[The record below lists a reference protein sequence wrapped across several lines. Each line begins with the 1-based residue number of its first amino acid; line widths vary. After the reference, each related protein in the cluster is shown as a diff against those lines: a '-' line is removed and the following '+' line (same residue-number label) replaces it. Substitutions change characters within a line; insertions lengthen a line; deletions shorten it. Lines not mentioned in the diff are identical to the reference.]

1 MSLVVSEI
9 DLQRTLFRFLTK
21 SARKGEFADADAA
34 MKRLS
39 ALQQNADLHA
49 VADGMQARLLDAY
62 RDAPDLRGLL
72 SGASNDDLLALQAF
86 DWVTVGIYAFG
97 LPPTKTRSGTPES
110 SAHRALKE
118 WAAANGTALGAP
130 ADSVGVTERWFPSGD
145 ESDAAFIGESA
156 TLIVEVRPAGTELHE
171 LQQALF
177 ALVKMRA
184 VREAELSLDEQRGD
198 VRVTLVLEEAPPS
211 AIRAMG
217 EALDVGLF
225 VRPVVEAR

>member
-1 MSLVVSEI
+1 MPLDVSEI
-9 DLQRTLFRFLTK
+9 DLQRALFRFLSK
-21 SARKGEFADADAA
+21 SARKGELADPDAA
-34 MKRLS
+34 LKRLS
-39 ALQQNADLHA
+39 ALQENVDLHA
-49 VADGMQARLLDAY
+49 VANGMQARLSETD

-72 SGASNDDLLALQAF
+72 GGASADDLLVLRRF
-86 DWVTVGIYAFG
+86 DWVMVGVYAFG

-118 WAAANGTALGAP
+118 WAAANGAALDAP

-156 TLIVEVRPAGTELHE
+156 SLVIEVRTAGTEPHE

-184 VREAELSLDEQRGD
+184 VREAELSLDRRRND
-198 VRVTLVLEEAPPS
+198 VRVTLVLEEDPS
-211 AIRAMG
+211 SVIRALSEELG
-217 EALDVGLF
+217 VRLF
-225 VRPVVEAR
+225 VR